1 MRIRVLLS
9 FLVLLASPPLMAK
22 DKAPDN
28 CAPDG
33 NVKFI
38 CGIAAPEDLE
48 PLPGGKWIV
57 TSGLTTNSGLHLVNL
72 KTKAAERWLPA
83 AAKTDAAVLGDRAC
97 TTPPVADE
105 MQAHGISVRDRGDGH
120 ATIYVVN
127 HGGGKSFHF
136 IEGYPTR
143 EAIEIFDADMHG
155 AKPTLTWAGCAPVP
169 LGLMANS
176 VTSTADGT
184 IYLTVVLHPGMT
196 SADYIANRPTGAV
209 YRRRPGDA
217 GFTRIWGS
225 EFTGDN
231 GLEASAD
238 GKTLYIVAKDGL
250 RVISNTNP
258 ATLLEHVT
266 LEGIGDNVHW
276 SDGKLIVAG
285 VKHRADPACADL
297 FKAAAG
303 QLGEKCTPGYF
314 AVAVDPVTF
323 KVMQL
328 TSGAGSKVMNGV
340 TGGITTRGKTL
351 WLTSLNAN
359 RIAYLKL
366 P

>member
-1 MRIRVLLS
+1 MRIRILLG
-9 FLVLLASPPLMAK
+9 LLLWASPLMAA
-22 DKAPDN
+22 DKTDD
-28 CAPDG
+28 CAPEG

-57 TSGLTTNSGLHLVNL
+57 TSGLTTSSGLHLVNL
-72 KTKAAERWLPA
+72 KSKTAERWLPA
-83 AAKTDAAVLGDRAC
+83 AKTDAPMQGDPAC
-97 TTPPVADE
+97 ATPPVADE
-105 MQAHGISVRDRGDGH
+105 IQAHGISVRDRGDEH

-127 HGGGKSFHF
+127 HGGAKSFHF
-136 IEGYPTR
+136 TGGYPTR
-143 EAIEIFDADMHG
+143 EAIEIFDADLHG
-155 AKPTLTWAGCAPVP
+155 AKPTLTWTGCAPVP
-169 LGLMANS
+169 LGLTANS

-209 YRRRPGDA
+209 YQRRPGDA

-231 GLEASAD
+231 GLESSSD
-238 GKTLYIVAKDGL
+238 GKTLYIIAKDGL

-258 ATLLEHVT
+258 ATSLQHVT

-276 SDGKLIVAG
+276 SDGKLIIAG

-314 AVAVDPVTF
+314 AVAVDPATFRVTP
-323 KVMQL
+323 L

-340 TGGITTRGKTL
+340 TGGITTGTTL

-359 RIAYLKL
+359 RVAYLKL

>member
-1 MRIRVLLS
+1 MRILILLG
-9 FLVLLASPPLMAK
+9 LLLWASSPLMAK
-22 DKAPDN
+22 DKIADD

-33 NVKFI
+33 NVKFV

-57 TSGLTTNSGLHLVNL
+57 TSGLTTTSGLHLINL
-72 KTKAAERWLPA
+72 KTKATERWMPLT
-83 AAKTDAAVLGDRAC
+83 AKTDGSVGDPAC
-97 TTPPVADE
+97 TTPPVVNE
-105 MQAHGISVRDRGDGH
+105 IQAHGISVRDTGQRH

-127 HGGGKSFHF
+127 HGGATSYHF
-136 IEGYPTR
+136 TGGYPTR
-143 EAIEIFDADMHG
+143 EAIEIFDADMQG
-155 AKPTLTWAGCAPVP
+155 KKPILTWLGCAPLP
-169 LGLMANS
+169 LGLSANS

-196 SADYIANRPTGAV
+196 GADYIANRPTGAV
-209 YRRRPGDA
+209 YKRPPGEG

-231 GLEASAD
+231 GLESSAD

-258 ATLLEHVT
+258 ATSLQHVT
-266 LEGIGDNVHW
+266 LGGIGDNVHW
-276 SDGKLIVAG
+276 SDGKLIIAG

-303 QLGEKCTPGYF
+303 LLGEKCTPGYF

-323 KVMQL
+323 QVTPL
-328 TSGAGSKVMNGV
+328 TSGEGSKVMNGV
-340 TGGITTRGKTL
+340 TGGISTGKTL